1 MYTKNNVTRFSS
13 IITRRLLLG
22 ICCCLS
28 IFLFACSSQSSKND
42 SNLFQYAVKSSD
54 STLSPKNVTFGM
66 TMEEVQKAAKTSESN
81 IDTTLGED
89 QPRII
94 KSISISGLSDD
105 IQEIYSFQ
113 DDKLVSVEYTIKVSE
128 SEFEKALQTL
138 NTQAAALP
146 ADWLMGENHILD
158 GKTTSWEDTQKNTV
172 TLSFPETNTSGERVI
187 LLGLYM
193 AKGSFTE
200 LPH

>member
-1 MYTKNNVTRFSS
+1 
-13 IITRRLLLG
+13 
-22 ICCCLS
+22 
-28 IFLFACSSQSSKND
+28 
-42 SNLFQYAVKSSD
+42 
-54 STLSPKNVTFGM
+54 M

-113 DDKLVSVEYTIKVSE
+113 NDKLVSVEYMIKVSE

>member
-54 STLSPKNVTFGM
+54 STLSPKNVTFSM

-113 DDKLVSVEYTIKVSE
+113 NDKLVSVEYMIKVSE

-146 ADWLMGENHILD
+146 ADQLQAQLLHRHGRCGPHAWPACR
-158 GKTTSWEDTQKNTV
+158 TRTAR
-172 TLSFPETNTSGERVI
+172 PPSG
-187 LLGLYM
+187 
-193 AKGSFTE
+193 
-200 LPH
+200 